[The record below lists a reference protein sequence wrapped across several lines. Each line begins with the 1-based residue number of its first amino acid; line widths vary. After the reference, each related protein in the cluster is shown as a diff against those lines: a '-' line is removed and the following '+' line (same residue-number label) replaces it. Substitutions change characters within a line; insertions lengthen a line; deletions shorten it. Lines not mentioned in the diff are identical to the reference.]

1 MTKILINLIFVAVV
15 ALVSGCSTRPQVVST
30 SLITESTGLLKYQ
43 MQADITIQ
51 SAPYWVFTF
60 GWRCN
65 AEGGYYQSYCYDYKE
80 IPDPSSGVFQVGQIH
95 CKTEQDTLKRDPN
108 TLAGWRIGR
117 GSNDVLTF
125 RHVIRAN
132 SPVFGPGRE
141 IAVTYRHFVI
151 KREDKD
157 TIGSTL
163 GCDFTWKGGDEFP

>member
-1 MTKILINLIFVAVV
+1 MKQIRIYIILMPAAV
-15 ALVSGCSTRPQVVST
+15 LLSGCATRLQSASTP
-30 SLITESTGLLKYQ
+30 LITEPTGLQ
-43 MQADITIQ
+43 MQSVGTTQ
-51 SAPYWVFTF
+51 STPYWVFSF

-80 IPDPSSGVFQVGQIH
+80 VPDPSSGVFQVGQIH
-95 CKTEQDTLKRDPN
+95 CKTEQETLKRDPN

-117 GSNDVLTF
+117 GSNGVLTF

-141 IAVTYRHFVI
+141 IAVAYRHFVI
-151 KREDKD
+151 KSEDKE
-157 TIGSTL
+157 TIGNIL